1 MHYKN
6 LVFEKVK
13 ESGSITDT
21 SLTKSLTKD
30 GYLLHEDVI
39 NKALLDLEIMGL
51 INVTWLNK
59 NTRRIEIVSNKNEE
73 DDVELENKKSLE
85 NDYESSF
92 PATKS
97 DLSLNLKWKAASK
110 AIPIKIIVRYGA
122 VTLYAFHAK
131 SDVGVFVSL

>member
-1 MHYKN
+1 MQYKN
-6 LVFEKVK
+6 LILEKIK

-30 GYLLHEDVI
+30 GYLLHEDII
-39 NKALLDLEIMGL
+39 NKTLLDLEIMGL
-51 INVTWLNK
+51 INVSWLNK
-59 NTRRIEIVSNKNEE
+59 KTRRIEIVSAKNEE

-97 DLSLNLKWKAASK
+97 D
-110 AIPIKIIVRYGA
+110 V
-122 VTLYAFHAK
+122 
-131 SDVGVFVSL
+131 

>member
-1 MHYKN
+1 MQYKN
-6 LVFEKVK
+6 LVLEKVK

-30 GYLLHEDVI
+30 GYLLSEDII
-39 NKALLDLEIMGL
+39 NKTLLDLEVMGL

-97 DLSLNLKWKAASK
+97 N
-110 AIPIKIIVRYGA
+110 I
-122 VTLYAFHAK
+122 
-131 SDVGVFVSL
+131 

>member
-1 MHYKN
+1 MQYKN
-6 LVFEKVK
+6 LVLEKVK

-30 GYLLHEDVI
+30 GYLLSGDII
-39 NKALLDLEIMGL
+39 NKALLDLEVMGL

-97 DLSLNLKWKAASK
+97 D
-110 AIPIKIIVRYGA
+110 V
-122 VTLYAFHAK
+122 
-131 SDVGVFVSL
+131 

>member
-1 MHYKN
+1 MRYKN
-6 LVFEKVK
+6 LIFEKVK

-30 GYLLHEDVI
+30 GYLLSGDII
-39 NKALLDLEIMGL
+39 NKTLLDLEVMGL

-97 DLSLNLKWKAASK
+97 D
-110 AIPIKIIVRYGA
+110 V
-122 VTLYAFHAK
+122 
-131 SDVGVFVSL
+131 

>member
-1 MHYKN
+1 MRCKN

-30 GYLLHEDVI
+30 GYLLHEDII
-39 NKALLDLEIMGL
+39 NKTLLDLEIMRL
-51 INVTWLNK
+51 INVSWLNK
-59 NTRRIEIVSNKNEE
+59 NTRRMEIVSDKNEE

-85 NDYESSF
+85 NDYEASF

-97 DLSLNLKWKAASK
+97 D
-110 AIPIKIIVRYGA
+110 V
-122 VTLYAFHAK
+122 
-131 SDVGVFVSL
+131 

>member
-1 MHYKN
+1 MRYKN
-6 LVFEKVK
+6 LVLEKIK
-13 ESGSITDT
+13 ELGSITDI
-21 SLTKSLTKD
+21 SLTKGIAKD
-30 GYLLHEDVI
+30 GYILHEGII
-39 NKALLDLEIMGL
+39 NKSLLDLEIMGL

-97 DLSLNLKWKAASK
+97 N
-110 AIPIKIIVRYGA
+110 I
-122 VTLYAFHAK
+122 
-131 SDVGVFVSL
+131 

>member
-1 MHYKN
+1 MQYKN
-6 LVFEKVK
+6 LVLEKVK

-30 GYLLHEDVI
+30 GYLLSGDII
-39 NKALLDLEIMGL
+39 NKALLDLEVMGL

-97 DLSLNLKWKAASK
+97 D
-110 AIPIKIIVRYGA
+110 I
-122 VTLYAFHAK
+122 
-131 SDVGVFVSL
+131 

>member
-1 MHYKN
+1 MRYKN
-6 LVFEKVK
+6 LVLEKIK
-13 ESGSITDT
+13 ESGSITDI
-21 SLTKSLTKD
+21 SLTKGIAKD
-30 GYLLHEDVI
+30 GYILHEGII
-39 NKALLDLEIMGL
+39 NKSLLDLEIMGL

-97 DLSLNLKWKAASK
+97 N
-110 AIPIKIIVRYGA
+110 I
-122 VTLYAFHAK
+122 
-131 SDVGVFVSL
+131 

>member
-1 MHYKN
+1 MRYKN
-6 LVFEKVK
+6 LILEKIK

-30 GYLLHEDVI
+30 GYLLHENII
-39 NKALLDLEIMGL
+39 NKTLLDLEIMGL
-51 INVTWLNK
+51 INVSWLNK
-59 NTRRIEIVSNKNEE
+59 NTRRIEIVSAKNEE

-97 DLSLNLKWKAASK
+97 D
-110 AIPIKIIVRYGA
+110 I
-122 VTLYAFHAK
+122 
-131 SDVGVFVSL
+131 

>member
-30 GYLLHEDVI
+30 GYLLSGDII
-39 NKALLDLEIMGL
+39 NKTLLDLEVMGL

-97 DLSLNLKWKAASK
+97 N
-110 AIPIKIIVRYGA
+110 I
-122 VTLYAFHAK
+122 
-131 SDVGVFVSL
+131 

>member
-1 MHYKN
+1 MQYKN

-30 GYLLHEDVI
+30 GYLLSGDII
-39 NKALLDLEIMGL
+39 NKTLLDLEVMGL

-97 DLSLNLKWKAASK
+97 D
-110 AIPIKIIVRYGA
+110 I
-122 VTLYAFHAK
+122 
-131 SDVGVFVSL
+131 

>member
-1 MHYKN
+1 MRYKN
-6 LVFEKVK
+6 LVFEKIK

-30 GYLLHEDVI
+30 GYLLHEDVV
-39 NKALLDLEIMGL
+39 NKTLLDLEIMGL

-59 NTRRIEIVSNKNEE
+59 NTRRIEIVSSKNEE

-85 NDYESSF
+85 NDYEASF

-97 DLSLNLKWKAASK
+97 D
-110 AIPIKIIVRYGA
+110 I
-122 VTLYAFHAK
+122 
-131 SDVGVFVSL
+131 

>member
-1 MHYKN
+1 MQYKN
-6 LVFEKVK
+6 LVLEKVK

-30 GYLLHEDVI
+30 GYLLSGDII
-39 NKALLDLEIMGL
+39 NKTLLDLEVMGL

-85 NDYESSF
+85 TDYEASF

-97 DLSLNLKWKAASK
+97 D
-110 AIPIKIIVRYGA
+110 V
-122 VTLYAFHAK
+122 
-131 SDVGVFVSL
+131 